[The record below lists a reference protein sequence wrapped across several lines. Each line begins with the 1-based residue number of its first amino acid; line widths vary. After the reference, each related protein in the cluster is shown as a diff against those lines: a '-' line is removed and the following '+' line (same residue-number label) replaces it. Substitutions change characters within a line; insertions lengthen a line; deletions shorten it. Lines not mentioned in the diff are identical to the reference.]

1 MGSVVKNYSPCFAS
15 KIHYGSKS
23 QGFYCTMYADPHT
36 GETSNP
42 WRVGEWRQLTLSRL
56 LVVTLSS
63 CKSYGWLWCLWT
75 LTNSR
80 DGMLSQEE
88 FLLPL
93 LQEFYGGPHVL
104 LFGMLVEPV
113 PEQHGVIAV
122 HIAGISLKVYFSLI
136 KVGFKCRYTV
146 HKHWMQKNMRCVR
159 TWDLRSR

>member
-1 MGSVVKNYSPCFAS
+1 M
-15 KIHYGSKS
+15 
-23 QGFYCTMYADPHT
+23 ADYDVYEH
-36 GETSNP
+36 
-42 WRVGEWRQLTLSRL
+42 
-56 LVVTLSS
+56 
-63 CKSYGWLWCLWT
+63 
-75 LTNSR
+75 TNSR

-93 LQEFYGGPHVL
+93 LQELNGGPHVL

-146 HKHWMQKNMRCVR
+146 HKH
-159 TWDLRSR
+159 